1 LLKDRVIVRIKVPQF
16 RFTGVMHA
24 GVREVGMK
32 QTARMVLSAF
42 MLVNMRTRRL
52 HESREQ
58 GQDHAESG

>member
-1 LLKDRVIVRIKVPQF
+1 
-16 RFTGVMHA
+16 
-24 GVREVGMK
+24 MK